1 MLENKPKSKDEID
14 ALIKQ
19 QLLNAGFD
27 ENGIHESAIQETKLE
42 SPGVKQQ
49 QQQLLRTGSDSSIDA
64 NDHQQQQEE
73 HKKLRPV
80 REKVIDSRFIRLEEL
95 PSDFLPY
102 PDRQFIMVRPFSVKE
117 LKLIARS
124 IETGNV
130 DYITQAI
137 DNCIDMDVYALT
149 IPDYFY
155 LYYWFRIE
163 SYPNTPHYMEWK
175 CDEVKDNQVCGM
187 ENTSQLSRTDIKL
200 VHLSSDLGFQGLT
213 DPRLDY
219 PRVSLLEDLNTANED
234 KLALTSGKTG
244 QAFQVD
250 DLVLVDAAKWIKEGD
265 TIFDKIK
272 ILDSQPDLSL
282 YEAASAANK
291 ALQYGVYE
299 FTIVTCRGCGA
310 KRRYRVLLDAPKFFP
325 FIK

>member
-1 MLENKPKSKDEID
+1 MLNEKQQPRSREEID
-14 ALIKQ
+14 ELIKQ
-19 QLLNAGFD
+19 QLRNSGFNEQGVYQGGTDIPHSNSATVDVVDD
-27 ENGIHESAIQETKLE
+27 EPAQE
-42 SPGVKQQ
+42 V
-49 QQQLLRTGSDSSIDA
+49 
-64 NDHQQQQEE
+64 
-73 HKKLRPV
+73 KKLRPQ

-102 PDRQFIMVRPFSVKE
+102 PDRQYIMVRPFSVKE

-137 DNCIDMDVYALT
+137 DNCIDMDVYSLT

-175 CDEVKDNQVCGM
+175 CDEVLAETDAVLENKTKVCGY
-187 ENTSQLSRTDIKL
+187 ENTSQLTRSDIKL
-200 VHLSSDLGFQGLT
+200 VHLQSDLGFNGLV
-213 DPRLDY
+213 DLRLDY
-219 PRVSLLEDLNTANED
+219 PRVSLLEDLNTASDD
-234 KLALTSGKTG
+234 KLALNKGRTDTTFKM
-244 QAFQVD
+244 D
-250 DLVLVDAAKWIKEGD
+250 DLVLVDAAKWISEGD

-272 ILDSQPDLSL
+272 ILESQPDLSL
-282 YEAASAANK
+282 YEAAAAANK

-325 FIK
+325 FIE

>member
-1 MLENKPKSKDEID
+1 
-14 ALIKQ
+14 
-19 QLLNAGFD
+19 
-27 ENGIHESAIQETKLE
+27 
-42 SPGVKQQ
+42 
-49 QQQLLRTGSDSSIDA
+49 
-64 NDHQQQQEE
+64 
-73 HKKLRPV
+73 
-80 REKVIDSRFIRLEEL
+80 
-95 PSDFLPY
+95 
-102 PDRQFIMVRPFSVKE
+102 
-117 LKLIARS
+117 
-124 IETGNV
+124 
-130 DYITQAI
+130 
-137 DNCIDMDVYALT
+137 
-149 IPDYFY
+149 
-155 LYYWFRIE
+155 
-163 SYPNTPHYMEWK
+163 
-175 CDEVKDNQVCGM
+175 
-187 ENTSQLSRTDIKL
+187 
-200 VHLSSDLGFQGLT
+200 LSSDLGFQGLT

-234 KLALTSGKTG
+234 KQALTAGKTA
-244 QAFQVD
+244 QAFQLD